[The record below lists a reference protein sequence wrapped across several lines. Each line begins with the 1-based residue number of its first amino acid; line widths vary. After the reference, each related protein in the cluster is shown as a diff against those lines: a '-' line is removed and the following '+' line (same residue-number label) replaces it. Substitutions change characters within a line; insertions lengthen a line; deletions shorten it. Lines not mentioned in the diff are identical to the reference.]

1 MTYTPGDILLVR
13 DYTGGSDLIGNLIL
27 AGQRAR
33 YGDVDEARWTHSALI
48 VSQTGELVE
57 AMARGVV
64 HGHISEYA
72 KRETLIISPP
82 SASPLSRSRA
92 VEGALSQVGDR
103 YGVLDFISLAFSL
116 LSGLRWSLHADRQP
130 ICSEL
135 VSRYTE
141 KYIASYP
148 YCAERMMPAD
158 LGFYYKAFS
167 GDPLPPLS
175 FLGRALDKFRAVC
188 WALSP
193 FTKGIRPAKGIRGA
207 RT

>member
-1 MTYTPGDILLVR
+1 MEGSRLTTYTPGDILLVR
-13 DYTGGSDLIGNLIL
+13 DYTGGSDLLGNLIL

-33 YGDVDEARWTHSALI
+33 YGNVDMARWTHSALI
-48 VSQTGELVE
+48 VDEHGGLIE
-57 AMARGVV
+57 AMAKGIVS
-64 HGHISEYA
+64 GHISEYA
-72 KRETLIISPP
+72 KSETLIISPP
-82 SASPLSRSRA
+82 SATPESRA
-92 VEGALSQVGDR
+92 LAVSGALSQLGDS

-141 KYIASYP
+141 KYISSYP

-158 LGFYYKAFS
+158 IGVYFKAFT
-167 GDPLPPLS
+167 GQPLPPLS
-175 FLGRALDKFRAVC
+175 FFGRALDKFRAVC

-193 FTKGIRPAKGIRGA
+193 FRSGIRR
-207 RT
+207 